1 MASINIICTFTA
13 FKPGDDFV
21 VWEGRVLDAIIL
33 KLKPVL
39 SHL

>member
-1 MASINIICTFTA
+1 MPSINIIHPFIA
-13 FKPGDDFV
+13 LKAGDEFV
-21 VWEGRVLDAIIL
+21 VWEGRVFDAIIL

>member
-1 MASINIICTFTA
+1 MARINIIHPITA
-13 FKPGDDFV
+13 LKPDDFV
-21 VWEGRVLDAIIL
+21 LWEARVFDAIIL